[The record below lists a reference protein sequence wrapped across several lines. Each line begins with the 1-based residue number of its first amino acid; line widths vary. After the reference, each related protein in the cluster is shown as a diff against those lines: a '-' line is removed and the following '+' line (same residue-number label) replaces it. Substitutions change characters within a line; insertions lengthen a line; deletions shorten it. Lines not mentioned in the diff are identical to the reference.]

1 MKKLLMLSTIVF
13 CGILFAQN
21 LKFDKI
27 YSTQEL
33 LSKQSSISENEKREF
48 YKQYF
53 KANLFENIKEKF
65 TYKKYSENLLKK
77 FTDSI
82 VKSHDFGDE
91 FDVPFEK
98 EKILTFE
105 EFERK
110 EIDSRN
116 QNQKFL
122 EDLKKKNDDKNL
134 SDAIK
139 KSNLELYNIASESLK
154 SRNSIDIKKMYEDY
168 VKYTMERNNYNPE
181 NERKN
186 IVKKL
191 DSLFLLKQYNTEFTN
206 QILEKN
212 FNSQLGSIQYFPIPV
227 SKHESEGE
235 IYEMIPNDILA
246 FEKGNGYAAGRY
258 SVFYKI
264 DGENL
269 VSISEFPENDKN
281 FDKKLSKYVKS
292 SWRFEPRS
300 VPEIKKLKTG
310 EYFIVTSLYSEEDA
324 ACCPSMAIEYKTQD
338 FKKFIPLRISTDP
351 ESNKWI
357 SIK

>member
-21 LKFDKI
+21 LKFDKV

-33 LSKQSSISENEKREF
+33 LSKQSTISENEKRDF

-65 TYKKYSENLLKK
+65 TYKKYPENLLKK

-82 VKSHDFGDE
+82 VKAHDFGDE

-105 EFERK
+105 EFEKQKIEYVTKQK
-110 EIDSRN
+110 ES
-116 QNQKFL
+116 L
-122 EDLKKKNDDKNL
+122 EKMKNDDPKAYDLLINMKDFFKN
-134 SDAIK
+134 
-139 KSNLELYNIASESLK
+139 E
-154 SRNSIDIKKMYEDY
+154 RTGDIKKDYETY
-168 VKYTMERNNYNPE
+168 VKGVNESNNYSPE

-186 IVKKL
+186 IVKEL
-191 DSLFLLKQYNTEFTN
+191 DSLFVLKQYNTEFTN
-206 QILEKN
+206 QLLEKN
-212 FNSQLGSIQYFPIPV
+212 LNSLLGSSQYFPIPV
-227 SKHESEGE
+227 SEHESEGE
-235 IYEMIPNDILA
+235 IYEMVPNDILA
-246 FEKGNGYAAGRY
+246 FEMGNGYAAGRY
-258 SVFYKI
+258 SVLYKI

-269 VSISEFPENDKN
+269 VSISEFPGNDKN

-292 SWRFEPRS
+292 SWRFESRS

-338 FKKFIPLRISTDP
+338 FKKFIPLRISTDS

-357 SIK
+357 NLK

>member
-21 LKFDKI
+21 LKFDKV

-33 LSKQSSISENEKREF
+33 LSKQSTISENEKRDF

-65 TYKKYSENLLKK
+65 TYKKYPENLLKK

-82 VKSHDFGDE
+82 VKAHDFGDE

-105 EFERK
+105 EFEKQKIEYVTKQK
-110 EIDSRN
+110 ES
-116 QNQKFL
+116 L
-122 EDLKKKNDDKNL
+122 EKMKNDDPKAYDLLINMKDFFKN
-134 SDAIK
+134 
-139 KSNLELYNIASESLK
+139 E
-154 SRNSIDIKKMYEDY
+154 RTGDIKKDYETY
-168 VKYTMERNNYNPE
+168 VKGVNESNNYSPE

-206 QILEKN
+206 QLLEKN
-212 FNSQLGSIQYFPIPV
+212 LNSLLGSSQYFPIPV

-235 IYEMIPNDILA
+235 IYEMVPNDILA
-246 FEKGNGYAAGRY
+246 FEMGNGYAAGRY
-258 SVFYKI
+258 SVLYKI

-269 VSISEFPENDKN
+269 VSISEFPGNDKN

-292 SWRFEPRS
+292 SWRFESRS

-338 FKKFIPLRISTDP
+338 FKKFIPLRILTDP

-357 SIK
+357 NIK